1 MQEIVTSARHKL
13 CPPARSVGG
22 RALMRLLENST
33 GRVSLLRRAKGY
45 QNDLAAG
52 HGFFD
57 AMARRCGLSLHVM
70 RGSLQNIPVSGPAIL
85 IAKHLYGILDGV
97 MLGHILTQTRPDF
110 RIMANSIFSRAPG
123 LTRYLLP
130 INLGEDR
137 DALAVNLATRH
148 RALIYLE
155 GGGAIGILW
164 AAQSALR
171 CSRSRNRWFRGDAV
185 SPRGGSPNPTR
196 RSCRS
201 TLTGTPAYCSKSQ
214 AICMPI
220 CGWGC

>member
-1 MQEIVTSARHKL
+1 M
-13 CPPARSVGG
+13 
-22 RALMRLLENST
+22 
-33 GRVSLLRRAKGY
+33 
-45 QNDLAAG
+45 AG
-52 HGFFD
+52 
-57 AMARRCGLSLHVM
+57 RCGLSLDVM
-70 RGSLQNIPVSGPAIL
+70 RGSLENIPASGPVIL
-85 IAKHLYGILDGV
+85 ITNHPYGILDGV
-97 MLGHILTQTRPDF
+97 MLGHILSQTRPDF
-110 RIMANSIFSRAPG
+110 RLKANSIFSRAPD

-130 INLGEDR
+130 INFDEDR

-164 AAQSALR
+164 AAQSAQR
-171 CSRSRNRWFRGDAV
+171 RGPFRNRWIRADAV

-201 TLTGTPAYCSKSQ
+201 TLTGTPAYCSKSR